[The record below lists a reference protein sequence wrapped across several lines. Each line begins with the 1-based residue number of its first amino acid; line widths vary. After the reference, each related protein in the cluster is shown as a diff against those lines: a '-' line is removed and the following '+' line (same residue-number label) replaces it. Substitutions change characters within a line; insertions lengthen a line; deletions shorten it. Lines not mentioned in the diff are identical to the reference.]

1 MGCDRIIAAIQS
13 LLSVSADEQC
23 CISVKCYYYCKEIII
38 LIKQNE
44 SKSCLQMVIL
54 AIQKSKAHEIDN

>member
-1 MGCDRIIAAIQS
+1 MGCDSIIAAIRS
-13 LLSVSADEQC
+13 LLSVSVDEQC

-44 SKSCLQMVIL
+44 FKSCLQMVIL